1 MNQFKRA
8 KQLRTESGQST
19 ESITDLK
26 TAGVAVKP
34 ETEKKS
40 EIHNVI
46 QEEVQDKAPINLPEK
61 EPELKDNNPSNSD
74 QSKNTNNIEET
85 VPIEPKPEP
94 VSEIKV
100 ISETKPDTINL
111 IQNEQKESQT
121 NNVPQEP
128 ETVPE
133 LSVPTPSTTHI
144 ISEPTS
150 KTPVETQTSKEINV
164 EQSAPVN
171 VIPSIEIPVVEKPVA
186 PIVTESVSTSIP
198 SALVS
203 EPVSITPQQMPPQ
216 YQQYTEPVVTKPSK
230 STRKSAPNIFAP
242 KGEAKSMRKS
252 LVLKPTSVKI
262 AENYCAK
269 NGGSFN
275 ELIQT
280 LLDNFIDEY
289 GL

>member
-150 KTPVETQTSKEINV
+150 KTPVETQASKEINV

>member
-46 QEEVQDKAPINLPEK
+46 QEEIQDKAPINLPEK

-133 LSVPTPSTTHI
+133 LSVQAPSTTHI

-150 KTPVETQTSKEINV
+150 EAPIEIQTSKEIHV

-171 VIPSIEIPVVEKPVA
+171 VIPSIEIPVVEKPVD

-198 SALVS
+198 SDIVS
-203 EPVSITPQQMPPQ
+203 EPVSVTPQQMPPQ

>member
-26 TAGVAVKP
+26 TAGVSVKP

-111 IQNEQKESQT
+111 IQNEQKASQT

-133 LSVPTPSTTHI
+133 LSVPTPSATHI